1 MANAWNELTWG
12 IGNYGEQNNAT
23 VSVSGVSASTS
34 IGTDFTITTTV
45 DFGWSRKEW
54 GTFAWGIQG
63 TLLATGSSAT
73 ATTGTLTTQADGLAE
88 PTTVSATFSIDQ
100 VITRIDNEVIP
111 DGVTL
116 QTFTGNE
123 GTEGNAV
130 VIPTGAFATT
140 NTGQATID
148 PTFLIG
154 EGWGRDTF
162 GNLAWGVNYSVIA
175 AGPNGL
181 SASIVTGN
189 EDAFTDVTV
198 EVQTAGEL
206 QTAITPVGTSANA
219 DHEIAASLLISSA
232 QGNVT
237 TEATGLVELT
247 GISASINIGDAEAG
261 LLTEVPV
268 TGVSAT
274 VNIGNEDTSGNANV
288 SVTGSSATL
297 AVGDITAV
305 LGYDVTGVSATLN
318 LGTVDITV
326 DGLVIPTGV
335 DLTTNT
341 GSPNIIAWAEVNTG
355 IDVTWTEVDI
365 AA

>member
-1 MANAWNELTWG
+1 MANAWNELTWS

-73 ATTGTLTTQADGLAE
+73 ATTGTLTTQADGLVE

-100 VITRIDNEVIP
+100 VTTRIDNEVIP

-116 QTFTGNE
+116 QTFIGNE
-123 GTEGNAV
+123 GTEGNAT
-130 VIPTGAFATT
+130 VIPTGASATT

-189 EDAFTDVTV
+189 EDAFTDIIV
-198 EVQTAGEL
+198 EVESAGQL
-206 QTAITPVGTSANA
+206 QTAIEPVGTSANS
-219 DHEIAASLLISSA
+219 DTEIAAGELLTTGIGDVTVTGTASFEVNGISSS
-232 QGNVT
+232 
-237 TEATGLVELT
+237 VE
-247 GISASINIGDAEAG
+247 IGEAEAG
-261 LLTEVPV
+261 LLIEVPV
-268 TGVSAT
+268 TGVALT
-274 VNIGNEDTSGNANV
+274 TNIGNSDQIGTATV
-288 SVTGSSATL
+288 DLTGISLST
-297 AVGDITAV
+297 
-305 LGYDVTGVSATLN
+305 N
-318 LGTVDITV
+318 LGTITPISSYKPGSALATISAGQV
-326 DGLVIPTGV
+326 TVIGTGVVIPTGV
-335 DLTTNT
+335 TLTMSTI
-341 GSPNIIAWAEVNTG
+341 SPNIIAWAEVDTG
-355 IDVTWTEVDI
+355 TNVVWSDVDI

>member
-123 GTEGNAV
+123 GTEGNAI
-130 VIPTGAFATT
+130 VIPTGASATT

-148 PTFLIG
+148 PTYLVG
-154 EGWGRDTF
+154 EGWGRDTW
-162 GNLAWGVNYSVIA
+162 GNWAWGVNYSVIA

-189 EDAFTDVTV
+189 EDAFTDITV
-198 EVQTAGEL
+198 AISGQQL

-232 QGNVT
+232 QGDT
-237 TEATGLVELT
+237 TIEGTALVELT

-268 TGVSAT
+268 TGVALT
-274 VNIGNEDTSGNANV
+274 TNIGNSDQIGTATV
-288 SVTGSSATL
+288 DVTGL
-297 AVGDITAV
+297 ALSTDIGDVDAV
-305 LGYDVTGVSATLN
+305 AKYDVTGVSATFTT
-318 LGTVDITV
+318 GTVDITG
-326 DGLVIPTGV
+326 DGIVIPTGV
-335 DLTTNT
+335 GLTTNT
-341 GSPNIIAWAEVNTG
+341 GSPNIIAWSEVNTG
-355 IDVTWTEVDI
+355 TDVTWTEVDV

>member
-1 MANAWNELTWG
+1 MANAWNEGPWG
-12 IGNYGEQNNAT
+12 INNWGEQSNVT
-23 VSVSGVSASTS
+23 VTLNGLSLNSS
-34 IGTDFTITTTV
+34 IGSPIITAEV
-45 DFGWSRKEW
+45 KQGWGREEGW
-54 GTFAWGIQG
+54 NTFAWGIQG
-63 TLLATGSSAT
+63 TLLATGSSAS
-73 ATTGTLTTQADGLAE
+73 AVTGTLTTQADGLVE
-88 PTTVSATFSIDQ
+88 PTTVSATFDIGQATS
-100 VITRIDNEVIP
+100 RIDAEVSIT
-111 DGVTL
+111 GSAL

-189 EDAFTDVTV
+189 EDAFTDITV
-198 EVQTAGEL
+198 AISGQQL

-297 AVGDITAV
+297 AVGDITPV

-335 DLTTNT
+335 GLTTNT

-355 IDVTWTEVDI
+355 TDVTWTEVDI

>member
-73 ATTGTLTTQADGLAE
+73 ATTGTLTTQADALVE

-123 GTEGNAV
+123 GTEGNAI
-130 VIPTGAFATT
+130 VIPTGASATT

-148 PTFLIG
+148 PTYLVG
-154 EGWGRDTF
+154 EGWGRDTW
-162 GNLAWGVNYSVIA
+162 GNWAWGVNYSVIA

-189 EDAFTDVTV
+189 EDAFTDITV
-198 EVQTAGEL
+198 AISGQQL

-232 QGNVT
+232 QGDT
-237 TEATGLVELT
+237 TIEGTALVELT
-247 GISASINIGDAEAG
+247 GISASVNIGDAEAG
-261 LLTEVPV
+261 LLLEVPV
-268 TGVSAT
+268 TGVSANI
-274 VNIGNEDTSGNANV
+274 NIGNEDTSGNANV
-288 SVTGSSATL
+288 FPSGVSATFTL
-297 AVGDITAV
+297 GNVTAV
-305 LGYDVTGVSATLN
+305 SVYSVTGVSASFNIGQVT
-318 LGTVDITV
+318 TVGSAT
-326 DGLVIPTGV
+326 VIPTGIS
-335 DLTTNT
+335 LTTAI
-341 GSPNIIAWAEVNTG
+341 GSPRITAWAEVNTG
-355 IDVTWTEVDI
+355 TQVTWTEVDL

>member
-88 PTTVSATFSIDQ
+88 PTTISATFSIDQ
-100 VITRIDNEVIP
+100 VITRIDNEVILE
-111 DGVTL
+111 GVTL

-123 GTEGNAV
+123 VTEGNAV
-130 VIPTGAFATT
+130 VTPTGASATV

-148 PTFLIG
+148 PTFLVG

-198 EVQTAGEL
+198 EVETAGQL

-232 QGNVT
+232 QGDVT
-237 TEATGLVELT
+237 TEATALVEPT
-247 GISASINIGDAEAG
+247 GISLTISIGDAEAG
-261 LLTEVPV
+261 LLLEVPV

-274 VNIGNEDTSGNANV
+274 INIGNEDTSGNADVN
-288 SVTGSSATL
+288 VTGIALTSAI
-297 AVGDITAV
+297 GDV
-305 LGYDVTGVSATLN
+305 VPVSGYDVTGVSATLN
-318 LGTVDITV
+318 LGTVDITGN
-326 DGLVIPTGV
+326 GLVIPTGIG
-335 DLTTNT
+335 LTISA
-341 GSPNIIAWAEVNTG
+341 GSPNIIAWAEVDTG
-355 IDVTWTEVDI
+355 TDVTWTEVDL